1 MSDDSNSDSRNVN
14 RRALLKLVSAGAATT
29 VLPIAGAAAADSM
42 QGMHHAMPTPPAP
55 GEEPAPVYEFFN
67 GDEAAFI
74 EAAVDT
80 LIPSD
85 EVGPGAL
92 ELGVAT
98 FIDRQLNSGYGR
110 GDRMYLQ
117 GPFIEG
123 TPQQGYQLRMTPSEL
138 IRNGILDVNAKVREK
153 YKVPFDALSNEDR
166 VAVLT
171 QLERRELE
179 LPTVPVA
186 IFFQPAVRPHDAG
199 LLLRSAVRRQQ
210 GQGVMEDDRLSGDR
224 RHVCRQDRSVPQQAV
239 HDRADEHSGSALS
252 IFCFFRVPKSS

>member
-1 MSDDSNSDSRNVN
+1 MSDDSNSDSDSRNVN

-186 IFFQPAVRPHDAG
+186 IFFN
-199 LLLRSAVRRQQ
+199 LLYDLTMQ
-210 GQGVMEDDRLSGDR
+210 GYFSDPLYGGNKGKASWKMIGFPGIGGMYADKIEAFRNKRYMTEPMSI
-224 RHVCRQDRSVPQQAV
+224 QD
-239 HDRADEHSGSALS
+239 LL
-252 IFCFFRVPKSS
+252 